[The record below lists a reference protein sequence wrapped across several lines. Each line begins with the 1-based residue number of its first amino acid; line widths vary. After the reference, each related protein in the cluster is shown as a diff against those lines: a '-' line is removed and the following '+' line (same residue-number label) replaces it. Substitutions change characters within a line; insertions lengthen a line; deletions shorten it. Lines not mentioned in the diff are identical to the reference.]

1 MYMTTEKFSQIKG
14 ITGVTALDSSADT
27 LAIYGENIT
36 LICVSGNI
44 WVNPNATAVANA
56 TAFKMTAGADAT
68 AFKMTAGD
76 AIDFAT
82 RSDVGVSIISDATG
96 ATYQV
101 IKWGSVLC

>member
-56 TAFKMTAGADAT
+56 TAFKMTAG
-68 AFKMTAGD
+68 D